1 LGCSSHPPHIHGA
14 RETGHFREVP
24 IVERILGR
32 TDMRLSIG
40 ELLGHKKIDTTIK
53 YICVKMDE
61 MSVAMEELSQYQ
73 RLLICLQKGIFNP

>member
-1 LGCSSHPPHIHGA
+1 
-14 RETGHFREVP
+14 
-24 IVERILGR
+24 
-32 TDMRLSIG
+32 MRLSIG